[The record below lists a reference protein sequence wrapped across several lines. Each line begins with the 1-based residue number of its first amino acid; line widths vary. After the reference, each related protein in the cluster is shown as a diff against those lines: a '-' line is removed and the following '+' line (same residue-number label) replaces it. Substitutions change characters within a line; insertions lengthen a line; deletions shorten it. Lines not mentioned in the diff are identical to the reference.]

1 MPMLLTDAM
10 ADMTTRATTFS
21 RKSRRSAL
29 PIVQATFLLGL
40 CVATLASW
48 VDRYTA
54 TPTVT
59 YRRSLAAHSGESCT
73 VRPAPQPCLSVRL
86 LHSYCH
92 WSIPGHS
99 IAVVRAL
106 KSSLWAAAGGKGP

>member
-1 MPMLLTDAM
+1 MLLTDAM

-73 VRPAPQPCLSVRL
+73 VRPAPQPCLYICAALAL
-86 LHSYCH
+86 LTPLVN
-92 WSIPGHS
+92 PG
-99 IAVVRAL
+99 
-106 KSSLWAAAGGKGP
+106 SLYRGGKGT